1 MTLEEVIE
9 TQAEIIS
16 LQNALI
22 QNLAAALN
30 VELAYNEEAERI
42 AKLKEILEPSNMCK
56 NGTS

>member
-9 TQAEIIS
+9 TQTEIIS

-42 AKLKEILEPSNMCK
+42 AKLKENLK
-56 NGTS
+56 A

>member
-1 MTLEEVIE
+1 MSLEEVIE
-9 TQAEIIS
+9 TQAEIIE

-42 AKLKEILEPSNMCK
+42 AKLKGTLE
-56 NGTS
+56 TFAA